1 MSTQTFRPVWY
12 PIYIGTHHSF
22 EPFLA
27 AAMEYRRLVT
37 SSAIGHLARIEW
49 SKKRSKVDVTLCHAE
64 HLGLDRPHRL
74 SELYDLAVSRGLHPC
89 VPEIA
94 PALFEQFPSRRWQ
107 NEYVRLAMKGLPSA
121 RHQEPELFGI
131 LWKTRVG
138 RPYLN
143 TNHESADHLQDHR
156 ILRAWSKQPSSQ
168 D

>member
-1 MSTQTFRPVWY
+1 MSTQSFHPVWY
-12 PIYIGTHHSF
+12 PIYIGTHCLF
-22 EPFLA
+22 ETFLA

-37 SSAIGHLARIEW
+37 GSAIGHLARMEW
-49 SKKRSKVDVTLCHAE
+49 SQTRRKVDVTICHDE

-74 SELYDLAVSRGLHPC
+74 SELYDLAASRGLHPC

-94 PALFEQFPSRRWQ
+94 PALFDQFPSRRWQ
-107 NEYVRLAMKGLPSA
+107 NEYVRLAMNGLPSA

-131 LWKTRVG
+131 LWKTRGG

-143 TNHESADHLQDHR
+143 TNYESADHLQDQR
-156 ILRAWSKQPSSQ
+156 ILRVWSNQPLSQ